1 MKNKERRLEL
11 KPVAKSASLA
21 ACLLVALALPLLADD
36 VFLKNGNRLSGT
48 VVSMS
53 EGKLVLETDFA
64 GRLTIDWRHV
74 ERLSTGAPLT
84 LVLADG
90 STLRGI
96 PATDETPGRL
106 RLAESPSA
114 DSGPVELSRVTAINP
129 PEERPVKLNGRINVG
144 LNKASGNTDLENAHV
159 DAEFLARTVS
169 HRVTLGGAYNRA
181 SEDNRKTEDNAT
193 GRLKHDY
200 FLTRALYWY
209 LSGMAERDQF
219 KDIRL
224 RTTFGPGLGYQFF
237 EGEDMNLALEAGPS
251 YVYTNYENGGKD
263 DSLSGRWAVRFDR
276 FFFEKFFQY
285 YFANEGF
292 ISASDTS
299 DLFMFTRTGLRFP
312 IRGGLSLNAGFEW
325 DWDNTPAEDAD
336 KSDYRYI
343 LSIGYGF

>member
-1 MKNKERRLEL
+1 VL
-11 KPVAKSASLA
+11 KHAAKSASLA
-21 ACLLVALALPLLADD
+21 SCLLVVLALPLPADD
-36 VFLKNGNRLSGT
+36 VFLKNGNHLSGT

-53 EGKLVLETDFA
+53 EGQLVLETDFA

-74 ERLSTGAPLT
+74 ERLSAGAPLT
-84 LVLADG
+84 FVLADG
-90 STLRGI
+90 STLRGT
-96 PATDETPGRL
+96 PATEETPGRL
-106 RLAESPSA
+106 RLAEASSS
-114 DSGPVELSRVTAINP
+114 DSGPVELARVTAINP

-144 LNKASGNTDLENAHV
+144 LNKSSGNTDLENAHV
-159 DAEFLARTVS
+159 DAEFLARTAS

-181 SEDNRKTEDNAT
+181 SEDNHKTEDNAV

-209 LSGMAERDQF
+209 LSGMAERDPF

-237 EGEDMNLALEAGPS
+237 ESEDMNLAVEAGPS
-251 YVYTNYENGGKD
+251 YVNTNYENGGKD

-276 FFFEKFFQY
+276 FFFEKLFQY

-312 IRGGLSLNAGFEW
+312 IRGGLSLNVGFEW